1 MTKRFFSLLA
11 LTAALVPALA
21 APASAAAGW
30 GKGLFG
36 VLPAWGPQPPE
47 QMARGPLHFSM
58 GAQQHPVHGM
68 VGSALF
74 SAVGPM
80 AEGDVSLVASQGF
93 INHFVAGA
101 GARFVGQTGL
111 FLPLNLMPVMGIEGA
126 MYMTESTPGANTD
139 VGVPIL
145 VPLGLR
151 YSLPIGI
158 GSVSAEATYHRQIY
172 DVLGGK
178 SDFSRVHYELSLRLG
193 GFSVAAFRDDGGILA
208 GPGARIGMNF

>member
-1 MTKRFFSLLA
+1 MTKRFLSLLA
-11 LTAALVPALA
+11 MSAALLPALA
-21 APASAAAGW
+21 APASAASGW
-30 GKGLFG
+30 GEGLFG
-36 VLPAWGPQPPE
+36 VLPALGAMPPE

-80 AEGDVSLVASQGF
+80 AEGDASLVTTQGV
-93 INHFVAGA
+93 INYFVAEA
-101 GARFVGQTGL
+101 GARFIGQTGL

-126 MYMTESTPGANTD
+126 MYMLEPTPGANTD

-145 VPLGLR
+145 MPLGLR

-158 GSVSAEATYHRQIY
+158 GSVSAEAIYHRQIY
-172 DVLGGK
+172 DVIGGK
-178 SDFSRVHYELSLRLG
+178 SDFSRVHYELGLRLG
-193 GFSVAAFRDDGGILA
+193 GFSVAAFHDDGSILA
-208 GPGARIGMNF
+208 GPGARLGFNF